1 MGLVRKHEIFLRPQ
15 LSNPTEREWE
25 IVTLALYNQIPPA
38 TNPDEE
44 EASAVAV
51 LDPVERYME

>member
-1 MGLVRKHEIFLRPQ
+1 M
-15 LSNPTEREWE
+15 EREWE
-25 IVTLALYNQIPPA
+25 IVTLALYHQIPPA